1 MCIFLVLK
9 YEKALCNFMELET
22 EKNCTVKS
30 CNNNRR
36 IFTCYTVSPPCNS
49 FSTGKWDCD
58 REKISKSNQFS
69 MILEYWVKERKQMR
83 LEMELKTQ
91 TTHFSHCS
99 IYFFFFFFYKRSDS
113 EQYLQMKENS
123 LTFPKI
129 VLYLC
134 GYKHF
139 GDGII
144 SKPS

>member
-99 IYFFFFFFYKRSDS
+99 IYFFFFFFTREVTLNNICRWKRIPWLFQKLSCIYVGTS
-113 EQYLQMKENS
+113 TLEME
-123 LTFPKI
+123 
-129 VLYLC
+129 
-134 GYKHF
+134 
-139 GDGII
+139 
-144 SKPS
+144 

>member
-99 IYFFFFFFYKRSDS
+99 IYFFFFFF
-113 EQYLQMKENS
+113 LQEKWLWTIFADEREF
-123 LTFPKI
+123 LDF
-129 VLYLC
+129 
-134 GYKHF
+134 
-139 GDGII
+139 
-144 SKPS
+144 SKNCPVSMWVQALWRWNNF